1 MAQGTSQ
8 QSLCFLIRDVQTAEC
23 IRGIL
28 TRQAPA
34 TDFTADHHVQ
44 TLKLRLEML
53 EIEPIRRRRYDF
65 RIDHWNV
72 TRDSDHSTL
81 PPPVLIGLRVV
92 PSSAASDGDGE
103 TGARLATK

>member
-23 IRGIL
+23 IRRIL

-44 TLKLRLEML
+44 TLKLRPEML
-53 EIEPIRRRRYDF
+53 EIEPIRRRRFDF
-65 RIDHWNV
+65 RFDHRIA
-72 TRDSDHSTL
+72 TRDSDHTTL
-81 PPPVLIGLRVV
+81 PLPVLFRLRVV
-92 PSSAASDGDGE
+92 PSSAASDGE